1 MFLVGLTSVADWI
14 ASDQRYFTYTW
25 PVEDPIAYAEKAKL
39 RTQQAISEIGWSNCL
54 SPNYSLTPDFFFD
67 EGSDWRFCQKEALEV
82 IDSLDRPALV
92 IIEAEAGSGK
102 TEAGWIIADGMLRK
116 GLTNGIYVAM
126 PTQATSNSMHIRLEK
141 FVRKRYNLTNPD
153 VQMVH
158 AGAALKRF
166 EELIKPVNIED
177 EGNENGEKGETE
189 SSWFAPKKRALLAG
203 RGQKGSIGGT
213 RLAYKTCASSVPGIV
228 AVSILDDFPYGLG
241 TMGTL
246 SII

>member
-1 MFLVGLTSVADWI
+1 MASTRSSFYFARSGNGRSFRIGHLPRVAV
-14 ASDQRYFTYTW
+14 S
-25 PVEDPIAYAEKAKL
+25 
-39 RTQQAISEIGWSNCL
+39 L
-54 SPNYSLTPDFFFD
+54 S
-67 EGSDWRFCQKEALEV
+67 RC
-82 IDSLDRPALV
+82 
-92 IIEAEAGSGK
+92 
-102 TEAGWIIADGMLRK
+102 
-116 GLTNGIYVAM
+116 
-126 PTQATSNSMHIRLEK
+126 
-141 FVRKRYNLTNPD
+141 
-153 VQMVH
+153 VH